1 MILYRTMFFLMEI
14 GYLGV
19 SLQSVDLKSKILG
32 ILLCVVNAL
41 IFWR

>member
-1 MILYRTMFFLMEI
+1 MTLYRIMFFLMEI

-19 SLQSVDLKSKILG
+19 SLQSADLRSKILG
-32 ILLCVVNAL
+32 ILLCIVNAL